1 MKKLFSL
8 VALTAAAATTAF
20 ADDAYSARVDDH
32 APIGVMADH
41 FHNQGEMM
49 ASLRFMHMEMGDPV
63 NEMMGPQSMHK
74 QMYMAGFMYAPS
86 DKVTFAAMANFSD
99 ASMDMIMM
107 GNEMEMTAS
116 DFGDIRLSAI
126 VPLHVEEH
134 QRFHITLGTSIPT
147 GATDAV
153 NAMDS
158 RLGLNMQSGTG
169 SWGFTPSA
177 TYSLFFENW
186 SLGLQASGQFWLD
199 DNDFGERM
207 GDRIEFTGWT
217 ALQVNDHVSF
227 SARLAYRDQGAISG
241 TMMAN
246 MSDGREMLRAFGG
259 INTVFHGHRFAIEAG
274 APLWQDRGAN
284 ALGAG
289 FMLMAGW
296 QKSF

>member
-8 VALTAAAATTAF
+8 VALTAAAATNVF
-20 ADDAYSARVDDH
+20 ADDAYNARVDDH

-41 FHNQGEMM
+41 FHKKGEMM
-49 ASLRFMHMEMGDPV
+49 ASLRLMHMEMGDPT
-63 NEMMGPQSMHK
+63 NDIMGPQSMNK

-86 DKVTFAAMANFSD
+86 DRVTFAAMANISD
-99 ASMDMIMM
+99 SSMDMIMM
-107 GNEMEMTAS
+107 GNEMKAGTS
-116 DFGDIRLSAI
+116 GFGDVRLNAI
-126 VPLHVEEH
+126 IPLHVADH

-147 GATDAV
+147 GETDAE
-153 NAMDS
+153 NAMGS
-158 RLGLNMQSGTG
+158 RLGLNMQNGTG

-177 TYSLFFENW
+177 TYSRFFENW

-207 GDRIEFTGWT
+207 GDRIEFTSWT
-217 ALQVNDHVSF
+217 ALQVSEHVSF

-241 TMMAN
+241 AMMAN
-246 MSDGREMLRAFGG
+246 TSDGREMLRAFGG

-274 APLWQDRGAN
+274 APIWQDRGNN

-289 FMLMAGW
+289 LMLMAGW